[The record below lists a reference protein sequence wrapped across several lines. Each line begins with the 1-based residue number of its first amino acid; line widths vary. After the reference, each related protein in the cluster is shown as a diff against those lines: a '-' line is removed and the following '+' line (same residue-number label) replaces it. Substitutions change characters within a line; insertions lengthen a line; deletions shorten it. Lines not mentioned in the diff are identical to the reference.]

1 MLGDIKNLDFVNCD
15 GFDLGDSISI
25 VGSSAILRE
34 RSDADEIDSS
44 SDVMRFNHFRIDGFE
59 GICGSKTTTVLV
71 NNHALQMVVDDDFWE
86 NDFKLEYPTA
96 KRNYILD
103 FKNLNII
110 LRLDHSKMEMNKPAI
125 EKVCEKNKVA
135 IVRGEQALVA
145 HNHLG
150 KQPSCGFSGLM
161 VALEFFEDITC
172 YGFNF
177 NNDPNIDKH
186 YYERGN
192 FSGGAHSFSR
202 EQEIFKQLADA
213 GRIKLRY

>member
-1 MLGDIKNLDFVNCD
+1 MLGNIKNLDFVNCD

-34 RSDADEIDSS
+34 RNDAHEIDSS
-44 SDVMRFNHFRIDGFE
+44 SDIMRFNHFRVEGFE
-59 GICGSKTTTVLV
+59 NICGSRTTIALV

-103 FKNLNII
+103 FKGLNII
-110 LRLDHSKMEMNKPAI
+110 LRLDHSKLKMSQPAI
-125 EKVCEKNKVA
+125 DKICENNRVA
-135 IVRGEQALVA
+135 IVRPEQFQIAY
-145 HNHLG
+145 NQLG

-161 VALEFFEDITC
+161 VALEFFDKITC
-172 YGFNF
+172 FGFNF

-186 YYERGN
+186 YYEKGN
-192 FSGGAHSFSR
+192 FSGGSHSFSR
-202 EQEIFKQLADA
+202 EQEIFKQLSDK
-213 GRIKLRY
+213 GWIKLKY